1 MPNEV
6 LTRSIVAVD
15 LTGKVYT
22 INEYK
27 IEDERRYELYDHTEV
42 AQTSQYIYQIEKNGI
57 DLRAIY

>member
-1 MPNEV
+1 MANEII
-6 LTRSIVAVD
+6 TRSIVAVD

-27 IEDERRYELYDHTEV
+27 FENESRYELYDNTEV
-42 AQTSQYIYQIEKNGI
+42 AQTADHLFQIKTKSV